1 MQSLRQTNA
10 LQHPNAIGPRRL
22 VQSRPGR
29 LPVRPDDIARQ
40 LGTFAAATLYE
51 AAGKCGGMSAEIRPI
66 VPRARLAGI
75 AFTVRTLG
83 AETAAVL
90 RAIEIAPPGAVLLI
104 DTGALGTAPVWG
116 GTSSLASK
124 LRGLAGCVTNGC
136 VRDVDEIIEVGMP
149 VYAAAVSVIGTL
161 KNHPGW
167 HGVPI
172 TLGGVSVQPGDYVV
186 GDSDGVVVIPAADAL
201 RVIDAATV
209 QRDKEHERDARIRA
223 GEPITAVVGLR

>member
-1 MQSLRQTNA
+1 M
-10 LQHPNAIGPRRL
+10 
-22 VQSRPGR
+22 
-29 LPVRPDDIARQ
+29 RPDEIARK
-40 LGTFAAATLYE
+40 LSAFAAATLYE
-51 AAGKCGGMSAEIRPI
+51 ASGKAGGMSAEIRPMI
-66 VPRARLAGI
+66 PRSRMAGV

-90 RAIEIAPPGAVLLI
+90 RAVEEAPSGSVLMI
-104 DTGALGTAPVWG
+104 DTGSVGTAPVWG

-136 VRDVDEIIEVGMP
+136 VRDLEGMIEVGLP

-172 TLGGVSVQPGDYVV
+172 TLGGVAVHPGDYVV
-186 GDSDGVVVIPAADAL
+186 GDADGVVVIPQAEAMRTLEAAA
-201 RVIDAATV
+201 I
-209 QRDKEHERDARIRA
+209 QHEKEEARDARVRA
-223 GEPITAVVGLR
+223 GEPITIVVGLR

>member
-1 MQSLRQTNA
+1 M
-10 LQHPNAIGPRRL
+10 
-22 VQSRPGR
+22 RPEE
-29 LPVRPDDIARQ
+29 IARQ

-51 AAGKCGGMSAEIRPI
+51 AAGKSGAMSADIRPMI
-66 VPRARLAGI
+66 ARSRMAGI

-90 RAIEIAPPGAVLLI
+90 RAIDAAPPGAVLVI
-104 DTGALGTAPVWG
+104 DTGSVGTAPVWG

-136 VRDVDEIIEVGMP
+136 VRDVDEIIELGMP

-167 HGVPI
+167 HNAPI
-172 TLGGVSVQPGDYVV
+172 TLGGVAVQPGDYVV
-186 GDSDGVVVIPAADAL
+186 GDSDGVVVVPAAQAL
-201 RVIDAATV
+201 RLIDAATV
-209 QRDKEHERDARIRA
+209 QKQKEQERDARIRA
-223 GEPITAVVGLR
+223 GESIAAVVGLR